1 MNYDKKN
8 LYVTIPW
15 PDFESLKDEE
25 GYSENCYLAT
35 EEPFDGSFCFV
46 NVYWLEH
53 INN

>member
-1 MNYDKKN
+1 MDYDKKD
-8 LYVTIPW
+8 LYVAIPW
-15 PDFESLKDEE
+15 PNFESLKDEE